1 LELLLYGTNHTL
13 LDVDQREQFALS
25 QDELPE
31 VLQSLAARE
40 EVREVCVLSTCN
52 RVEFLFVAREAF
64 CVPRVVREELQ
75 ERKGVDI
82 REWPEG
88 FYFYENAE
96 AVEHLFRVITSL
108 DSMVIGEVDIIHQ
121 VKEMYQIASDAGTTD
136 IVLDRLFHQAFKIGK
151 QTRTD
156 TDISMGTM
164 SVAMAAV
171 EQLQHDYGDLSD
183 RDALVVGG
191 GKMARQAARYLDKR
205 GIRSL
210 RIANRTL
217 DNVRHHAERLGAQL
231 VPLQE
236 LTAHVAAVDVLII
249 SIDYENDTL
258 LTTDDLA
265 ALDAQRD
272 ERRLTVVDISVP
284 RVVAHTEGSFE
295 SLSVLDIED
304 FEEVLNENYRKR
316 QAAVTQVE
324 QIIEKAVRRFTHWQR
339 EAVVLPDIIE
349 LRRKV
354 KAIAEEEVEK
364 RNGELPEDAEKT
376 IKELT
381 NSITERIIDVPIRQ
395 LKDAVLNQGDDAQL
409 EHFRRLFSLGEPDQ
423 PDDTAAGERD
433 KSGVVS

>member
-31 VLQSLAARE
+31 VLQSLVARG

-151 QTRTD
+151 QARTD

-217 DNVRHHAERLGAQL
+217 EHVSHHAERLGAQL
-231 VPLQE
+231 VPLEE
-236 LTAHVAAVDVLII
+236 LTDHVAEVDVLII
-249 SIDYENDTL
+249 DDIISTGGTMAAAIRNLKKQGAAEVYAACSHGLFAAGAVDRIREAGCDDIVATDTIES
-258 LTTDDLA
+258 DFSQVSAAPPIA
-265 ALDAQRD
+265 AL
-272 ERRLTVVDISVP
+272 
-284 RVVAHTEGSFE
+284 F
-295 SLSVLDIED
+295 
-304 FEEVLNENYRKR
+304 
-316 QAAVTQVE
+316 
-324 QIIEKAVRRFTHWQR
+324 
-339 EAVVLPDIIE
+339 
-349 LRRKV
+349 
-354 KAIAEEEVEK
+354 
-364 RNGELPEDAEKT
+364 
-376 IKELT
+376 
-381 NSITERIIDVPIRQ
+381 
-395 LKDAVLNQGDDAQL
+395 
-409 EHFRRLFSLGEPDQ
+409 
-423 PDDTAAGERD
+423 
-433 KSGVVS
+433 